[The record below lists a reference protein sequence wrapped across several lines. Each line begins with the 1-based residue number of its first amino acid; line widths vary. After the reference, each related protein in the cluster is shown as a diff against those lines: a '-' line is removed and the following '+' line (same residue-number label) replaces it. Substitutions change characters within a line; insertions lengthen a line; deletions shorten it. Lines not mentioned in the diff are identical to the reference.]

1 MVRALLALLLVSSCA
16 FADSAVTHLLELKEY
31 AKIKDVGDALDG
43 VLGVATI
50 DLTNGRVL
58 VYNGDAVFPTA
69 SSIKIAIMIQAFRDA
84 DAGKL
89 SFDRKI
95 TIAPS
100 EDAGGSTGPLADA
113 LAKKSP
119 VTLTVAELIGDM
131 IEYSDNT
138 ATNKVIDLVG
148 MDRVDATLAQF
159 GFVRTRLRRKMMDVD
174 AAAHGREN
182 ISSPLEMARLV
193 RLIYDN
199 QAASPQSCAR
209 MLGIMKRVSLYMR
222 PMIPENI
229 PVASKP
235 GELDGVR
242 TETGLVYLPNRP
254 FIVSV
259 MSTYLTDRANPV
271 PQITAIVFDFF
282 NRLAHSNPEGR
293 RLN

>member
-84 DAGKL
+84 DEGKL

-100 EDAGGSTGPLADA
+100 EDVGGSTGPLADA

-199 QAASPQSCAR
+199 QAASAQSCAH
-209 MLGIMKRVSLYMR
+209 MLDIMKRVNLYMR
-222 PMIPENI
+222 PMIPESI

-293 RLN
+293 RLD